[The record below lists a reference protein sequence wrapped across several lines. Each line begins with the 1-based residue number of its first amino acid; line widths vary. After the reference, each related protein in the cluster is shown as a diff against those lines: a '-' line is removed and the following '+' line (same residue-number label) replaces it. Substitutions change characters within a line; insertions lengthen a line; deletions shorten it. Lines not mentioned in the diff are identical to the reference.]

1 MQGRHGRA
9 DDLSLFFFFIILL
22 LHFFLVSDTLG
33 KILDGGS
40 YK

>member
-9 DDLSLFFFFIILL
+9 DDLSLIFFIILL